1 MVEIYKLKE
10 LNSSDLKAYSHINPW
25 FEKRLNTLIIKNKK
39 WIRNFGLNPN
49 DYINFDDIS
58 FVSLDKA
65 FKAINNY
72 LNFFKPRVK
81 KIISDKR
88 LFKKFDQAIKNYVSL
103 LAMCQAIN
111 TMIDFYLKMD
121 YEIILN
127 KQQTAY
133 QLANQI
139 LNDKFERFSN
149 EVLKIIPNEYK
160 NNLKDLYNE
169 KQDFANQLL
178 NSSKFSSW
186 TAKYAKALFSN
197 NKIRETEFL
206 KIIYFCYLE
215 DEFNRSYS
223 ILLQEFIYKLN

>member
-1 MVEIYKLKE
+1 M
-10 LNSSDLKAYSHINPW
+10 
-25 FEKRLNTLIIKNKK
+25 
-39 WIRNFGLNPN
+39 NPN

-186 TAKYAKALFSN
+186 
-197 NKIRETEFL
+197 
-206 KIIYFCYLE
+206 
-215 DEFNRSYS
+215 
-223 ILLQEFIYKLN
+223 